1 MDFKPAAAYIRVSTE
16 EQAEYSPLSQLKKIR
31 EYAKKNGYFVPD
43 KLVFADEGI
52 SGKTTKKR
60 NEFNRMITLAKTK
73 PTPFDTIFVWKFS
86 RFARNRED
94 SVVYKSMLRKEL
106 GIRVV
111 SVSEDIGDDKMSVL
125 FESMIE
131 AMDEYYSINLAEEV
145 KRGMTERVKQGG
157 ACAAAP
163 FGYTMEEKRLVV
175 CEEEAEVIRQ
185 VFEMFADGE
194 SMVKIARKL
203 NRMGIYSHR
212 GNKIENRTVEYWL
225 NNPVYI
231 GKVRWNPTGKTQR
244 YHWNDSGIIV
254 ADGFHQAIIS
264 EELWDRVRKRL
275 YSKEHKIRKT
285 YECKS
290 LSSWLVGI
298 FKCGICGGAMVN
310 CGGYFYCGNKIKGT
324 CVGNG
329 GIKVARLETEVLGL
343 IKAVGCVPEVNFIP
357 VTSKKPYDRRIDEEK
372 ERLRRV
378 KLSYENGVDSLEEYT
393 ENKKR
398 IQSNINRLIKERD
411 SCKRME
417 EPAEM
422 CIADILES
430 ENISAAEKSE
440 AVRTV
445 IDRIIKVDKEEYNIF
460 LNFRCTEDQTE
471 N

>member
-1 MDFKPAAAYIRVSTE
+1 MDFKTAAAYIRVSTE
-16 EQAEYSPLSQLKKIR
+16 EQAEYSPLSQLKRIR
-31 EYAKKNGYFVPD
+31 EYAEKNGYLVPD
-43 KLVFADEGI
+43 NLVFADEGI
-52 SGKTTKKR
+52 SGKTTKNR
-60 NEFNRMITLAKTK
+60 NEFNRMIKLAKTK

-111 SVSEDIGDDKMSVL
+111 SISEDIGDDKMSVL
-125 FESMIE
+125 FESIIE

-145 KRGMTERVKQGG
+145 KRGMTERVKRGG
-157 ACAAAP
+157 ACSVAP
-163 FGYTMEEKRLVV
+163 FGYKMEEKSLVV
-175 CEEEAEVIRQ
+175 CVEEAKIIRQ

-203 NRMGIYSHR
+203 NQMGICSHR

-231 GKVRWNPTGKTQR
+231 GKVRWNPNGKTQR
-244 YHWNDSGIIV
+244 YHWNDSEIIV
-254 ADGFHQAIIS
+254 ADGFHQSIVS
-264 EELWDRVRKRL
+264 EELWNRVRKRL
-275 YSKEHKIRKT
+275 SLKEHKLRKT
-285 YECKS
+285 YECSK

-298 FKCGICGGAMVN
+298 FKCGICGGTMVN

-324 CVGNG
+324 CAGNG
-329 GIKVARLETEVLGL
+329 GVKAERLEREVLEL
-343 IKAVGCVPEVNFIP
+343 IKNFKCVPDVCFVPVNPQNTFD
-357 VTSKKPYDRRIDEEK
+357 YRINEER

-378 KLSYENGVDSLEEYT
+378 KLAYENGADSLEEYK

-398 IQSNINRLIKERD
+398 IQTNINQLVKERD
-411 SCKRME
+411 ECKILEKPSER
-417 EPAEM
+417 

-445 IDRIIKVDKEEYNIF
+445 FDRIVKVDKEVYDVF
-460 LNFRCTEDQTE
+460 LNFRCMVDQTE